1 MNEYKYLIE
10 TQSKIINV
18 LEAENDKLRELV
30 RDMWNDM
37 FTVYDLDYN
46 LRCDYKFC
54 DRVRELG
61 IIE

>member
-30 RDMWNDM
+30 RDMWREIMAWPCYRYTKM
-37 FTVYDLDYN
+37 FGSL
-46 LRCDYKFC
+46 C
-54 DRVRELG
+54 DRVRELK